1 MKQKLVFYTFFIIIF
16 LLLQTTLLG
25 YARVYDVA
33 PNLLVVLVIVAAFMR
48 GSVEGAAVG
57 LFAGFAMDMM
67 FGRTL
72 GFYALLGIYLGV
84 AAGSVNKRLFREN
97 LLVVLFFTFIYSVAY
112 EYAVYVLST
121 VMSGNLKLL
130 YPMAAVILPEA
141 VYNCVAAVFIYPLLL
156 WSDKRIAESAKAAR
170 KY

>member
-57 LFAGFAMDMM
+57 FFAGFAMDLM

-84 AAGSVNKRLFREN
+84 AAGRRF
-97 LLVVLFFTFIYSVAY
+97 
-112 EYAVYVLST
+112 
-121 VMSGNLKLL
+121 
-130 YPMAAVILPEA
+130 
-141 VYNCVAAVFIYPLLL
+141 
-156 WSDKRIAESAKAAR
+156 AR
-170 KY
+170 A